1 MFKKTNDKDI
11 MEQAVRVG
19 MERLTDAVTARR
31 ELDTAKPLDLRPS
44 AESCV
49 RTYIAWSGTS
59 AAEHLAATRAELE
72 NAPHRFVEASQMLRS
87 AVREVLERRF
97 SRPTRDE
104 ARISYLSGG
113 RDGLAGVKAEL
124 APIGSNWYELLALAF
139 QIAGERKPE
148 IFGTVPVEDVERQ
161 LNEPKL
167 KYDAAVIAL
176 QEIPRP
182 LLLGVAYVAGVK
194 IEPEHDVAERLIAH
208 AMNTGGAR

>member
-1 MFKKTNDKDI
+1 MKMSDKDL

-19 MERLTDAVTARR
+19 MERLTDAVTALRR
-31 ELDTAKPLDLRPS
+31 LQETKSEDGPS

-49 RTYIAWSGTS
+49 LAYLTWAGTTS
-59 AAEHLAATRAELE
+59 EHMAATRAELE
-72 NAPHRFVEASQMLRS
+72 ANPHRFVESSQMLRS
-87 AVREVLERRF
+87 AVKEILDRRF
-97 SRPTRDE
+97 SRPSLEERRF
-104 ARISYLSGG
+104 AHLAGG

-124 APIGSNWYELLALAF
+124 GPVQSNALELLGLAF
-139 QIAGERKPE
+139 RLAAERRPE

-194 IEPEHDVAERLIAH
+194 IEPEADLVERLARH
-208 AMNTGGAR
+208 VMNVSGR